1 MQCTDKDEWLC
12 AHAGEYVFVYCVHT
26 LTDHKDGKSQL

>member
-1 MQCTDKDEWLC
+1 MQCTDKDEGLC
-12 AHAGEYVFVYCVHT
+12 AHVREYISVCWVRT